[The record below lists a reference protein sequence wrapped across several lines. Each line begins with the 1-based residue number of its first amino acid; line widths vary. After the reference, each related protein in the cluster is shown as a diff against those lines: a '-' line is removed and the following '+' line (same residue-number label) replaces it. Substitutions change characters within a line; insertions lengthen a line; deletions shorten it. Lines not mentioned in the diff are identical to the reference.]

1 MLCSGEDVGLLFFP
15 LSGVIVGVTVGADV
29 AFCVGVEVTFCG
41 GVGVG
46 VKVGVAVGVAAVV
59 GVGVT
64 NEPPVAVTVS
74 ALLHASDN
82 KFMCIHGLTTVVVVF
97 IYSL

>member
-1 MLCSGEDVGLLFFP
+1 M
-15 LSGVIVGVTVGADV
+15 
-29 AFCVGVEVTFCG
+29 G
-41 GVGVG
+41 GKSPPEEVGVG
-46 VKVGVAVGVAAVV
+46 VAV

-74 ALLHASDN
+74 VLLHVSDD
-82 KFMCIHGLTTVVVVF
+82 KFMCIHGLITLVIVF